1 MQPSET
7 QPSDD
12 ALAASSVTAMP
23 SRAAMLSSDVEQVMR
38 QAIAQRRGFMA
49 SQRMISKVRSPGEGP
64 AVAAE
69 AAQAVS
75 APASN
80 DLVIDGAIT
89 VASLSAGAAA
99 PVAAAEADLGKAAKP
114 KKAKRESAASSNE
127 ALSSSND
134 LEAAQSASHFDAT
147 EDLSEEDEESL
158 EERAVLSSSQ
168 VDLDEDSIEK
178 DAKAAL
184 KAANAEGAESAST
197 ISRAL
202 RLKRLSKEEFDELLA
217 QYKDGDSRA
226 FEKMVNHSMGL
237 VVSCA
242 RKYLGRG
249 VPFDDLV
256 QEGAMGLMHGITKY
270 NPDLGYRPATYLFHW
285 IRQRMGRHVDNTV
298 GMIKAPST
306 IRERISKLHSEA
318 QRAEAAGA
326 ENAQEL
332 RRRSDEAYSELN
344 RTTQTTSVNLTQFE
358 DSDETLGDMLA
369 DDSADVE
376 TTIAHRQTI
385 DLLVQCVAALDDRAR
400 FIVAA
405 KTDLLME
412 RFEDLHLADFLR
424 KNDLMEFMTTY
435 IDGSGRGRSLRD
447 LGEALNL
454 TAERCNQ
461 IFRQSMNEV
470 ASEMACSVGGKE
482 NLSVVIENFDTD
494 ALESKAAVERSR
506 LDQGASRRGRKP
518 ASEMTKSNFFP
529 PIGESL
535 DLFGDMGAGPEID
548 SNSPTNAARR
558 PR

>member
-1 MQPSET
+1 MPPLET

-12 ALAASSVTAMP
+12 TKSAPSGVAMP
-23 SRAAMLSSDVEQVMR
+23 PRATMLSSDVEQVMR

-49 SQRMISKVRSPGEGP
+49 TQRMISKVQSPAAAPVAATP
-64 AVAAE
+64 AVQAE
-69 AAQAVS
+69 SAQTS
-75 APASN
+75 T

-99 PVAAAEADLGKAAKP
+99 PAALPEAKLVEAPQPEKAAAPNAAAR
-114 KKAKRESAASSNE
+114 KKAQVSKEDYESQEIDSG
-127 ALSSSND
+127 
-134 LEAAQSASHFDAT
+134 LEAS
-147 EDLSEEDEESL
+147 EGLSDEDEESL
-158 EERAVLSSSQ
+158 EESAVLSSSQ

-217 QYKDGDSRA
+217 QYKDGDSRSY
-226 FEKMVNHSMGL
+226 EKLVNHSMGL

-285 IRQRMGRHVDNTV
+285 IRQRMGRYVDNTV

-306 IRERISKLHSEA
+306 TRQRVSKLNSEA

-385 DLLVQCVAALDDRAR
+385 DLLVQCVAALDERAR

-412 RFEDLHLADFLR
+412 RFEDLHLTDFLR
-424 KNDLMEFMTTY
+424 KNDMMEFMSTY

-461 IFRQSMNEV
+461 IFRQSMDIV

-482 NLSVVIENFDTD
+482 NLSVAIENFDTD
-494 ALESKAAVERSR
+494 ALVSKAAEERSR

-518 ASEMTKSNFFP
+518 ATEMTQANFFP
-529 PIGESL
+529 AVGESM
-535 DLFGDMGAGPEID
+535 DLFGDLGAGPEVD
-548 SNSPTNAARR
+548 TNASTNAARR

>member
-1 MQPSET
+1 MPPFET
-7 QPSDD
+7 QSSDD
-12 ALAASSVTAMP
+12 ARPAPIGIAMP
-23 SRAAMLSSDVEQVMR
+23 PRAAMLSSDVEQVMR

-49 SQRMISKVRSPGEGP
+49 SQRMISKVQSPAAAPVVEAS
-64 AVAAE
+64 AVQAE
-69 AAQAVS
+69 SAQTS
-75 APASN
+75 T

-99 PVAAAEADLGKAAKP
+99 PAALPEAELVEAPQPEKAAAPKAAAR
-114 KKAKRESAASSNE
+114 KKGKVSREVYEGQESDS
-127 ALSSSND
+127 LSD
-134 LEAAQSASHFDAT
+134 
-147 EDLSEEDEESL
+147 EDEESL
-158 EERAVLSSSQ
+158 EESAVLSSSQ

-184 KAANAEGAESAST
+184 KAANAEGAESVST

-217 QYKDGDSRA
+217 QYKDGDSRSY
-226 FEKMVNHSMGL
+226 EKMVNHSMGL

-285 IRQRMGRHVDNTV
+285 IRQRMGRYVDNTV

-306 IRERISKLHSEA
+306 TRQRVSKLNSEA

-412 RFEDLHLADFLR
+412 RFEDLNLTDFLR
-424 KNDLMEFMTTY
+424 KNDMMEFMATY

-461 IFRQSMNEV
+461 IFRQSMDIV
-470 ASEMACSVGGKE
+470 ASEMAFSVGGKE
-482 NLSVVIENFDTD
+482 NLSVEIENFDTNT
-494 ALESKAAVERSR
+494 LVSKAAEERSR
-506 LDQGASRRGRKP
+506 LEQGASRRGRKP
-518 ASEMTKSNFFP
+518 GAEMTKSDFFP
-529 PIGESL
+529 SVGESM
-535 DLFGDMGAGPEID
+535 DLFGDMGMGHELD
-548 SNSPTNAARR
+548 STSPTSTARR